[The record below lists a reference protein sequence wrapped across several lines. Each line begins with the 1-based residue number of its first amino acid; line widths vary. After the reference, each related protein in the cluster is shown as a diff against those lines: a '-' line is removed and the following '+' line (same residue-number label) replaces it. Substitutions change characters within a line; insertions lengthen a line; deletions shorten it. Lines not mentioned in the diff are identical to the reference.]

1 MACKD
6 KDCFFLKYI
15 NEKNETIIKLE
26 TELKLLSCEKKN
38 LENVLDDFINILN
51 LCSFY
56 PFLFLHYLN
65 SHKRN
70 VARDMIENMGV
81 EVLKSDTL
89 SSDVIEN
96 YTLKKR
102 TIKILEQ
109 KIDELEE
116 AYQKAAKAGMPTGC
130 IISEIDSYQ
139 EIIEDIKEA
148 LK

>member
-51 LCSFY
+51 YLQAY
-56 PFLFLHYLN
+56 P
-65 SHKRN
+65 SDSRKRN

>member
-51 LCSFY
+51 YLQAY
-56 PFLFLHYLN
+56 PSD

-102 TIKILEQ
+102 VIEILKH
-109 KIDELEE
+109 KIDGLEE
-116 AYQKAAKAGMPTGC
+116 LYQKAAKAGMPTGC
-130 IISEIDSYQ
+130 IISEIDSYHKT
-139 EIIEDIKEA
+139 IKELEEE